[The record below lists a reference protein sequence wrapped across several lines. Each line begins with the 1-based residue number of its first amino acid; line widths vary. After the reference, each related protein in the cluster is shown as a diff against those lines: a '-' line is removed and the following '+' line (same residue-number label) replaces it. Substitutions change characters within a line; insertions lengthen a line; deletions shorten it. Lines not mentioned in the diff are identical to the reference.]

1 MSPAN
6 ATATKAG
13 GGGSGDEYEV
23 GKTYEVKLTTGNE
36 FKGIVLAYDS
46 DPHVVIFHILSILLL
61 FISLLLLLQG
71 AIPGKCKSMMTTR
84 TVNASFIS
92 KANLIGKCKDPLD
105 WKKKKCFVDLSGL
118 LEKEAIAIR
127 RIESIG
133 VGVTA
138 EAQKIFDAL
147 SKTLHVKWE
156 NKDMVIMEDVRI
168 CSPYHSD
175 SVTGGTRAA
184 NDRIKKVL
192 NNVREKLQLSSD
204 T

>member
-46 DPHVVIFHILSILLL
+46 DPHVVIFRE
-61 FISLLLLLQG
+61 G

-92 KANLIGKCKDPLD
+92 KANLIGKCKDPMD
-105 WKKKKCFVDLSGL
+105 SNKKKWFVDLSGL

>member
-1 MSPAN
+1 MNPAN
-6 ATATKAG
+6 ATATEAG
-13 GGGSGDEYEV
+13 GGDEYEV
-23 GKTYEVKLTTGNE
+23 GKTYEVKLTTGIE

-46 DPHVVIFHILSILLL
+46 DPHVIIFQEGTSR
-61 FISLLLLLQG
+61 G
-71 AIPGKCKSMMTTR
+71 NCKSMTTR

-105 WKKKKCFVDLSGL
+105 SNKKKCFVDLNGL

-127 RIESIG
+127 KIESIG

-175 SVTGGTRAA
+175 FVTGGTRAA

>member
-1 MSPAN
+1 MNPAN
-6 ATATKAG
+6 ATATEAG

-23 GKTYEVKLTTGNE
+23 GKTYEVKMTTGIE

-46 DPHVVIFHILSILLL
+46 DPHGTSR
-61 FISLLLLLQG
+61 G
-71 AIPGKCKSMMTTR
+71 NCKSMTTR

-105 WKKKKCFVDLSGL
+105 SNKKKCFVDLNGL

-127 RIESIG
+127 LKIESIG

-138 EAQKIFDAL
+138 EVQKIFDAL

-175 SVTGGTRAA
+175 FVTGGTRAA

>member
-46 DPHVVIFHILSILLL
+46 DPHV
-61 FISLLLLLQG
+61 G

-92 KANLIGKCKDPLD
+92 KANLIGKCKDPMD
-105 WKKKKCFVDLSGL
+105 SNKKKWFVDLSGL